1 MVQKVMA
8 LQVKMG
14 TETKLILSFLNPSHT
29 SNSVLQTNISPLLV
43 HCSAGVGRTGTFIAL
58 YKLFKDYNNPEVNIY
73 NDIYYI
79 IYNNPEANITITYNI
94 L

>member
-14 TETKLILSFLNPSHT
+14 IGTKLILSFLKPSPT
-29 SNSVLQTNISPLLV
+29 NDSVLQTNVSPLLV

-58 YKLFKDYNNPEVNIY
+58 YKMWKDYNNPEVNI
-73 NDIYYI
+73 
-79 IYNNPEANITITYNI
+79 TITYNI
-94 L
+94 

>member
-14 TETKLILSFLNPSHT
+14 IETKLTLSFLQPLHT
-29 SNSVLQTNISPLLV
+29 NNYVLQTNVSPLLV

-58 YKLFKDYNNPEVNIY
+58 YKWWKDYNNPEVNIT
-73 NDIYYI
+73 I
-79 IYNNPEANITITYNI
+79 IYDIIYTTTWR
-94 L
+94 

>member
-8 LQVKMG
+8 LQVKLVI
-14 TETKLILSFLNPSHT
+14 ETNLILSFLQPLNINDP
-29 SNSVLQTNISPLLV
+29 VLQTNLSPLLV